1 MYITGKI
8 FYMSFLKNLGES
20 FSEKYPFGID
30 DFFQQ
35 VLGSIILISPFIF
48 TEEVWR
54 IAADMHAVN
63 AGMALAFTLLIGH
76 GVLYTAKNDRDWNKE
91 RKVFG
96 ITLRYIS
103 LMAVAFGT
111 VGFVILVTGAH
122 ETFNASL
129 WQMFRLVS
137 ITSIFAVIGA
147 AVTDSLI

>member
-1 MYITGKI
+1 MAGKVL
-8 FYMSFLKNLGES
+8 FMSFLKNLGES
-20 FSEKYPFGID
+20 FSEKYPFGVD

-35 VLGSIILISPFIF
+35 VIGSIILISPFIF

-54 IAADMHAVN
+54 IAENMHTVN
-63 AGMALAFTLLIGH
+63 TGLTLAFTFLVGH
-76 GVLYTAKNDRDWNKE
+76 GVLYTAKTDRDWDKE
-91 RKVFG
+91 RKIFG
-96 ITLRYIS
+96 MTFRYIS

-122 ETFNASL
+122 ETFNAGA
-129 WQMFRLVS
+129 WQIVRLVS

>member
-1 MYITGKI
+1 
-8 FYMSFLKNLGES
+8 MSFLKNLGES

-54 IAADMHAVN
+54 IAAEMHPVN
-63 AGMALAFTLLIGH
+63 TGMALAFTFLIGH
-76 GVLYTAKNDRDWNKE
+76 GVLYTAKNDRDWDQE
-91 RKVFG
+91 RKIFG
-96 ITLRYIS
+96 VTFRYIS

-122 ETFNASL
+122 QTFNAGS
-129 WQMFRLVS
+129 WQIIRLVS